1 MLCEASVRLERNI
14 NKIMHIWEQRTLL
27 EIAASKYEGSVAL
40 RDSLPEYLGQLAKAL
55 SKTLDL
61 SKASKKIDKDESTR
75 VGKKHGKERAKSIN
89 YTMDQMIKEYHIL
102 RQVLCE
108 VLEEDAPLGHIEREI
123 IICSIEQ
130 AVNDA
135 ATQFSE
141 TLSSLNDQ
149 LNEEKELRDKFVAS
163 LSHDLRTPLTSIRMV
178 AQILSKKIHSPEEIK
193 KTSDRIVKAVDRVD
207 TMIQDLLDFT
217 HFRAGETLPLN
228 LRVCHLNNIS
238 QATLE
243 ELVVIHGNRF
253 VFNAK
258 EQFNILF
265 DCDAYR
271 RMIENLATNAVK
283 YGSKDT
289 PITLSLTR
297 KDSTL
302 EISMHNEGNPIP
314 AQDQKTIFEPFKRT
328 ESAEKGTQKGW
339 GIGLPLVRG
348 LAEAHGG
355 FAKVESNVAGTT
367 FTISVPIKAMSSS

>member
-1 MLCEASVRLERNI
+1 MSCETSVRLERNI
-14 NKIMHIWEQRTLL
+14 NKIMHAWEQRTLR
-27 EIAASKYEGSVAL
+27 EIVASKYEGSVAL

-55 SKTLDL
+55 SKTLDH
-61 SKASKKIDKDESTR
+61 SDASKKLDKDESTR

-108 VLEEDAPLGHIEREI
+108 VLEEDAPLNQIEREI

-141 TLSSLNDQ
+141 SLSSLNDQ
-149 LNEEKELRDKFVAS
+149 LNEEKQLRDKFVAS
-163 LSHDLRTPLTSIRMV
+163 LSHDLRTPLTTIKMI
-178 AQILSKKIHSPEEIK
+178 AQMLAKKSHGPEEII
-193 KTSDRIVKAVDRVD
+193 KTSARIVTAVDRVD

-217 HFRAGETLPLN
+217 HFRVGEKLPLN
-228 LRVCHLNNIS
+228 LKVCNLNNIC
-238 QATLE
+238 QTTLD
-243 ELVVIHGNRF
+243 ELIVIHGNRF

-258 EQFNILF
+258 EQFNILS
-265 DCDAYR
+265 DCDACR
-271 RMIENLATNAVK
+271 RIIENLATNAVK
-283 YGSKDT
+283 YGSKST
-289 PITLSLTR
+289 PITLSLSR

-302 EISMHNEGNPIP
+302 EISLHNDGNPIL
-314 AQDQKTIFEPFKRT
+314 AQDLKTIFEPYKRT
-328 ESAEKGTQKGW
+328 ASAENGTQQGW

-355 FAKVESNVAGTT
+355 FVKVESGVDGTT
-367 FTISVPIKAMSSS
+367 FTVSIPI